1 MARMQSASGYGGL
14 ESTPLAR
21 PGYFNEIMNRVY
33 ERDFLP
39 EITNSQID
47 ERITYCHQQVQ
58 IMKAP
63 EVGEWR
69 TLQKNQEMIP
79 NQVSTE
85 AICLEVCNAAY
96 NDIKI
101 DQLDI
106 RWACERWDAWE
117 EAFLDAVYEKYVE
130 MQRKWVL
137 TAMIIEA
144 SPRNQGAHAGQYHK
158 TDLGSRGN
166 PVVVNKDNIAL
177 QVTKLQEILMDNLR
191 WVENDMFLVVP
202 VQFRS
207 ILAQSNYANQDW
219 IGTGARNT
227 SFNIDGKWEQQLCGF
242 NVIETVQ
249 CPHVVE
255 DDGRVCF
262 YILAGNRDGYVYA
275 SDIVDGRIVQ
285 PERTWSAEY
294 QMLAVWGGKMIY
306 PECVCVAYWT
316 FDTQE

>member
-1 MARMQSASGYGGL
+1 
-14 ESTPLAR
+14 
-21 PGYFNEIMNRVY
+21 
-33 ERDFLP
+33 
-39 EITNSQID
+39 
-47 ERITYCHQQVQ
+47 
-58 IMKAP
+58 
-63 EVGEWR
+63 
-69 TLQKNQEMIP
+69 
-79 NQVSTE
+79 
-85 AICLEVCNAAY
+85 
-96 NDIKI
+96 
-101 DQLDI
+101 
-106 RWACERWDAWE
+106 
-117 EAFLDAVYEKYVE
+117 
-130 MQRKWVL
+130 
-137 TAMIIEA
+137 MIIEA
-144 SPRNQGAHAGQYHK
+144 SPRNMGAHAGQYHK

-219 IGTGARNT
+219 IGSGARNT
-227 SFNIDGKWEQQLCGF
+227 SFNIDGKWEQQL
-242 NVIETVQ
+242 
-249 CPHVVE
+249 
-255 DDGRVCF
+255 
-262 YILAGNRDGYVYA
+262 LAGNRDGYVYA